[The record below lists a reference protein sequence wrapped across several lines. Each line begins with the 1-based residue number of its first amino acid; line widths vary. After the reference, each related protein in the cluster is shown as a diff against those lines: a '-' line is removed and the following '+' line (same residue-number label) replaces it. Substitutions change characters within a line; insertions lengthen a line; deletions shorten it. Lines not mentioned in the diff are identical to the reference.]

1 LISSEKIIGVRCIEL
16 LVISVIGGGQKLRTL
31 MLLAEMLA
39 LALVLSLSFGCVV
52 ALVGWG

>member
-1 LISSEKIIGVRCIEL
+1 
-16 LVISVIGGGQKLRTL
+16 LRTL